1 MGELYMKF
9 YSRIKEFQYMSKKM
23 VASVI
28 FFSLGSLASSA
39 SADELTRKLHPIQY
53 QASIGGGYNFTQ
65 KEPLAAL
72 EASLTHI
79 PLVTEYHPVLGSPS
93 IDMKI
98 RSSVFLNEPESD
110 AISMLIS
117 SRLNVFSSYLFEEGM
132 YLETGA
138 AARFFGHHNSKFAQY
153 GGSYVQVGQYRGIM
167 TLSAYMEILANDL
180 NVVSVLGMDS
190 NFKVHE
196 DLSIGISASEY
207 TTAAI
212 EKDLYFPGYFQLGPK
227 FTLFQ
232 HFLLQPNLTLNGLSA
247 QQDGDFTPRQ
257 DVSFIFLM
265 GYTGEKDIDPKTVF
279 RF

>member
-1 MGELYMKF
+1 
-9 YSRIKEFQYMSKKM
+9 MSKKTF
-23 VASVI
+23 ASI
-28 FFSLGSLASSA
+28 LLLSLGSLSSSA
-39 SADELTRKLHPIQY
+39 SAEEPTKKLHPIQY
-53 QASIGGGYNFTQ
+53 QAAMGGGYNVTQ

-79 PLVTEYHPVLGSPS
+79 PLVTEYHPILGSPS

-110 AISMLIS
+110 AMSILIS
-117 SRLNVFSSYLFEEGM
+117 SRLNVYSSYLFEEGM

-138 AARFFGHHNSKFAQY
+138 AARFFGHHDSKFAQY
-153 GGSYVQVGQYRGIM
+153 GGSYLQVGQYRDIM
-167 TLSAYMEILANDL
+167 TLSAYIEILANDL

-196 DLSIGISASEY
+196 DVSVGISASDY

-227 FTLFQ
+227 LTLFQ

-247 QQDGDFTPRQ
+247 QQDGDSAPPQ

>member
-1 MGELYMKF
+1 MSLCCDG
-9 YSRIKEFQYMSKKM
+9 IMSKKF
-23 VASVI
+23 VSVI
-28 FFSLGSLASSA
+28 LLSLGLPSSA
-39 SADELTRKLHPIQY
+39 SAEEELTKKLHPIQY
-53 QASIGGGYNFTQ
+53 QVAIGGGYNITQ

-79 PLVTEYHPVLGSPS
+79 PLVTEYHPILGSPS

-110 AISMLIS
+110 ATSMLIS

-138 AARFFGHHNSKFAQY
+138 TARFFGHHDSKFAQY

-196 DLSIGISASEY
+196 DISVGIFASEY

-227 FTLFQ
+227 FTFFQ
-232 HFLLQPNLTLNGLSA
+232 HLLLQPSLTLNGLSA
-247 QQDGDFTPRQ
+247 QQNGDSAPRQ